1 MVKRRQNATITQGL
15 TSDNSFVVCV
25 RAFVPPDAVWCH
37 AQHFFSTSYAN
48 LLNSMSLVTVS
59 VGIGETGIGIGMSA

>member
-1 MVKRRQNATITQGL
+1 MVKDVNATITQGL
-15 TSDNSFVVCV
+15 TSDIFVVCV
-25 RAFVPPDAVWCH
+25 RAFVPPDAVWYH

-59 VGIGETGIGIGMSA
+59 VGIGETGKGMSA